1 MDGTQRKATPMSDV
15 TANTI
20 AYETAIESL
29 RQQRETFEQRREQ
42 ENKWFSLRLRMGY
55 AAVVLLP
62 AVAIVSGY
70 VILNPGS
77 YSTATVTAATGALF
91 VDVLGLMG
99 AIWKVV
105 LNPDTVTKLDPVT
118 DAPNLEK
125 IEANNPPVT
134 LPPPSPAE
142 APKTVAAEKQTTA
155 RDS

>member
-1 MDGTQRKATPMSDV
+1 MSDV

-55 AAVVLLP
+55 TAVVLLP
-62 AVAIVSGY
+62 AVAIISGY
-70 VILNPGS
+70 VILNPAS

-118 DAPNLEK
+118 DAPDLAK
-125 IEANNPPVT
+125 IEAINVPEKAPLPNP
-134 LPPPSPAE
+134 AN
-142 APKTVAAEKQTTA
+142 AAQTA
-155 RDS
+155 GVKK